1 MYEAMVK
8 EAYENILGF
17 EKEAG
22 VKDVAATAWGG
33 AKKAGK
39 GYVDALTAK
48 GVRNTYAKREKAL
61 NDLSGMDPE
70 ALKQYLKSHNLS
82 MGSYIK
88 PGLKTVGAVGGTA
101 AALGLAAYGGRKLH
115 DKKKARK
122 AQQALEA
129 AESQKEAAENDYLEA
144 CAYEE
149 AALEVLAEL
158 GYDVDAFVK
167 EASEDYDD
175 GMTAEEMDEA
185 AFNYL
190 AERGYFDKD

>member
-8 EAYENILGF
+8 EAYDNILGF

-33 AKKAGK
+33 AKKASK

-48 GVRNTYAKREKAL
+48 GVREIRKAKKADPNVIEKWMGKEWTK
-61 NDLSGMDPE
+61 NSRKKMDKAAVKE
-70 ALKQYLKSHNLS
+70 L
-82 MGSYIK
+82 G
-88 PGLKTVGAVGGTA
+88 KTVGAVGGTA
-101 AALGLAAYGGRKLH
+101 AALGLAAYGGKKLY
-115 DKKKARK
+115 DKAKARK

-129 AESQKEAAENDYLEA
+129 AETQKEAAENDYLEA

-167 EASEDYDD
+167 EASEDYDSD
-175 GMTAEEMDEA
+175 MTAEEMDEA
-185 AFNYL
+185 AFSYL
-190 AERGYFDKD
+190 AERGYFDED